1 MSSQIT
7 IDPEFRDLIPPLQ
20 PEELEQLHNSLCGD
34 GCLHPL
40 IVWKDEGILIDG
52 HNRYAW
58 LTEHDRPFEIK
69 EMAFSSREVAK
80 RFIIL
85 NQLGRRNV
93 TPETASMLR
102 AQYHESMNRGR
113 GGARNPD
120 GLGGRSGKT
129 LSNHQ
134 SDGLTN
140 PEESTAELV
149 AKQTGASKATV
160 ERDARLAKA
169 LDALGIS
176 RNDYAAGK
184 VLDADG
190 KKRSKKSIIEEAF
203 PPKVKTKKQPPAE
216 AAPTSTATEP
226 TEVNPPLASSIV
238 IEDEESYTAQP
249 TEPEPQLQPWTII
262 LLQIP
267 KINKGQRQQ
276 LHDLLETKWDCEPR
290 Q

>member
-20 PEELEQLHNSLCGD
+20 PEELEQLHNSLCGY
-34 GCLHPL
+34 GCLDPL

-58 LTEHDRPFEIK
+58 LTEHDRRFEIK
-69 EMAFSSREVAK
+69 EMTFSSREVAK

-102 AQYHESMNRGR
+102 AQYHESMNKGR
-113 GGARNPD
+113 GGDRK
-120 GLGGRSGKT
+120 S
-129 LSNHQ
+129 
-134 SDGLTN
+134 
-140 PEESTAELV
+140 EESNRQSGGLIHTTAEVV
-149 AKQTGASKATV
+149 AKQTGSTKRTV

-169 LDALGIS
+169 LDALGIP

-184 VLDADG
+184 VVDASG

-216 AAPTSTATEP
+216 AAPTSTAIEP
-226 TEVNPPLASSIV
+226 TEVNPPLVSSIL
-238 IEDEESYTAQP
+238 IEDEESYTAPP

-267 KINKGQRQQ
+267 KISKDQRQQ